1 MIIGLF
7 QRHFKTYK
15 GARYIPFGINDFENF
30 NLFIGQNGAGKSSIL
45 ECLNCYFNH
54 SEFIYHTN
62 EKRSEAFIAPL
73 FLITKED
80 LTKYDKKVQILIQL
94 ISSYLIENLNVLSH
108 SNYKQYESF
117 HPQQEYIKNFM
128 HSNYI
133 FTVAFWPQT
142 DNSNQ
147 HFFTFDNIL
156 KKKIQESPEFK
167 EEKEYHNIINKLK
180 SDIHKNYKFLYIPV
194 ETSIDDFLRLE
205 SKGMQDLMSENV
217 KKRIERVLNEK
228 HPIKGERLVN
238 KSILDI
244 VNTDLE
250 TFIKDVE
257 KTIQKIDSD
266 YDFEKEYK
274 AKTKLTANHLSDV
287 MIETYFSKRKLKKN
301 GKPIKYLSAG
311 ERKKALIDIAYS
323 FLIQEENRKT
333 KIILGIDEPESSL
346 HISMCYDQFERLQ
359 ELGRNYDVQ
368 MLITSHWYGSLPI
381 IEEGNL
387 FNIEDKGDSID
398 ISQFSF
404 RNYFEEV
411 KGTSS
416 DIHFKSFFDLSSAII
431 SSLRIKNNNWLIVE
445 SEEDK
450 NYISKHIEGVGNLKI
465 LPVGGC
471 SIVKLLYNYLYAP
484 ISHNA
489 EKTAL
494 NGKIFCLIDTDFQ
507 GVGFTDFQDDIKN
520 GVLKMRRLQVMENQ
534 EIQLHKITT
543 DIKYPTEIEESLN
556 PSGFYKSLE
565 IVINKSNNGEIKE
578 IFNKFK
584 FDEKALN
591 SFIKGDNSII
601 YPDSSKEIEGNPKHL
616 KDLIGTFID
625 DNKKLI
631 CKEYCKLE
639 NLEKPKWISEI
650 EKFFNK

>member
-15 GARYIPFGINDFENF
+15 GAKYIPFGINDFENF

-73 FLITKED
+73 FLIKKEE
-80 LTKYDKKVQILIQL
+80 LSKYDKKSQILIPI
-94 ISSYLIENLNVLSH
+94 ISNFFINTLDISSH
-108 SNYKQYESF
+108 SNYSQYSSYIEQQANLKLISESF
-117 HPQQEYIKNFM
+117 YV
-128 HSNYI
+128 
-133 FTVAFWPQT
+133 FTIAFWPQT
-142 DNSNQ
+142 ENSNQ
-147 HFFTFDNIL
+147 HFFTFDSII
-156 KKKIQESPEFK
+156 KKKILENPEIIA
-167 EEKEYHNIINKLK
+167 KEYELSINKLK
-180 SDIHKNYKFLYIPV
+180 ADIQKNYKFLYIPV
-194 ETSIDDFLRLE
+194 ETSIEDFLRLE
-205 SKGMQDLMSENV
+205 SKGMQDLMSEDV

-228 HPIKGERLVN
+228 HPIKGEKVVN

-244 VNTDLE
+244 VNSDLE

-257 KTIQKIDSD
+257 TTIQKIDNE

-287 MIETYFSKRKLKKN
+287 MIETYFSKRRLKKS
-301 GKPIKYLSAG
+301 GKQIKYLSAG

-323 FLIQEENRKT
+323 FLTQEENRKT

-359 ELGRNYDVQ
+359 ELSNKYDVQ
-368 MLITSHWYGSLPI
+368 TMITSHWYGSLPI
-381 IEEGNL
+381 IEQGNL
-387 FNIEDKGDSID
+387 YHIEDKKEQIE
-398 ISQFSF
+398 IKQFSF
-404 RNYFEEV
+404 RNYFEDV

-431 SSLRIKNNNWLIVE
+431 SSLRIRKNNWLIVE

-450 NYISKHIEGVGNLKI
+450 KYISKHIENVENLKI

-471 SIVKLLYNYLYAP
+471 AIVKLLYNYLYAP

-489 EKTAL
+489 EKSEL

-507 GVGFTDFQDDIKN
+507 GVGTTDFLEDLKN
-520 GVLKMRRLQVMENQ
+520 GLLKMRRLQVMENQ

-543 DIKYPTEIEESLN
+543 DIKFPTEIEESLN
-556 PSGFYKSLE
+556 PKAFYSALKN
-565 IVINKSNNGEIKE
+565 VIYRSNNEEIIE
-578 IFNKFK
+578 IFQKFK
-584 FDEKALN
+584 FDDKAVN
-591 SFIKGDNSII
+591 SYIKGDNSII
-601 YPDSSKEIEGNPKHL
+601 YPDTSKEIEGNPKHL
-616 KDLIGTFID
+616 KDLIAKYID
-625 DNKKLI
+625 DNKKAI
-631 CKEYCKLE
+631 CNEYCKIE
-639 NLEKPKWISEI
+639 GIDKPKWIEEI
-650 EKFFNK
+650 ESFFNK